1 MNAINDIEIRNGRP
15 SDHEHVIS
23 VMPDW
28 WDGRDLT
35 SMLPKVFFIHF
46 HNTIYI
52 AEMKNRL
59 VGFLVGFLSQS
70 DDNVGY
76 IHFVGVHPSCRKAGI
91 GRLLYQK
98 FYDAC
103 KTNDRSIIKSC
114 TSPINK
120 LSIDFHSRMGFIIES
135 GDGSID
141 GIQVTMDFLRKNDPK
156 VLFRKKLDLR

>member
-1 MNAINDIEIRNGRP
+1 MNAINDIRIRNGRP
-15 SDHEHVIS
+15 SDYEKVIA

-52 AEMKNRL
+52 AELKNEL
-59 VGFLVGFLSQS
+59 VGFLVGFLSQT
-70 DDNVGY
+70 DARVVY
-76 IHFVGVHPSCRKAGI
+76 IHFVGVHPSYRKAGI

-103 KTNDRSIIKSC
+103 KTNDRSIVQSC
-114 TSPINK
+114 TSPINQ
-120 LSIDFHSRMGFIIES
+120 LSIDFHKRMGFEIES
-135 GDGSID
+135 GDGIID
-141 GIQVTMDFLRKNDPK
+141 DVPVTLNYLGKSDHK
-156 VLFRKKLDLR
+156 VLFRKELNQR